1 MTLFLHSKIIDI
13 LGAMKKY
20 ILAPLHISV
29 FILMKKKIVKF
40 FIFFYMGD
48 FVKKWHFSL
57 SVANSNPKHKI
68 LNFGPH
74 SL

>member
-1 MTLFLHSKIIDI
+1 
-13 LGAMKKY
+13 MKKY
-20 ILAPLHISV
+20 LLAPLHISV
-29 FILMKKKIVKF
+29 FMLMEKKIIKI
-40 FIFFYMGD
+40 FIFFHVED

-74 SL
+74 SF

>member
-1 MTLFLHSKIIDI
+1 
-13 LGAMKKY
+13 
-20 ILAPLHISV
+20 V
-29 FILMKKKIVKF
+29 
-40 FIFFYMGD
+40 GD

-74 SL
+74 SLYVLLHENPCAYVKMGDMLWKKSPYWSI